1 LNMERYPADLQI
13 SAADFKASGWRDVM
27 AGAPHE
33 GYSSIWHDFSNAA
46 RKAIDEGRQAHGKV
60 LWLLADA
67 CSMMLSPQ
75 SLNEPF
81 KPFMVM
87 DGKRSVIPD
96 DLLDSD
102 LTFFA
107 EVIDDVDEP
116 WIKARLCDLVWLRRK
131 PRDVKFALSAID
143 AYRTIPIDT
152 KTWVRGGRE
161 CWARAISLVR
171 MLKSGAGDRLNQME
185 SAVVG
190 ALLGAQGK
198 DGFLAVWLA
207 DLAAGNGLG
216 RNDRTNIAQHLE
228 FLAREY
234 EAGGDLHRARSYFKV
249 ASDWHE
255 RAGDQ
260 ARSAEMTVAMA
271 ESWVREAIANSSS
284 GQPSNLVAA
293 TFYEKAIQIYR
304 TIPRAERVIHRVDD
318 RVSEL
323 RAHLNEAGKLSLGE
337 MGMVKTP
344 GVDIGDLV
352 ENARNA
358 VRGKAPLEAL
368 KSLANVFSGAN
379 AKDLRSKAI
388 ERLRSSPLQALFGA
402 SVMSQDGRV
411 IAKRP
416 GMSLGGTLTEDDEVA
431 IRADMIRD
439 YGILLSIVVQGDIWP
454 ALEVMLLEHR
464 LREADFV
471 TLAEQSPVVPPGRER
486 LFGKALFSGYDRD
499 FVSAIHLLV
508 PQIEHMVRFHL
519 KQAGATTTNLDGKG
533 IENENGLATLMELPE
548 ADKIFGEDLA
558 FEIRALFCDAFGPNL
573 RNELAHGLLDD
584 QACNS
589 VSAIYAWW
597 FGLRLVFNAYWL
609 ALQAANNEKTQG
621 EKNGQE

>member
-1 LNMERYPADLQI
+1 
-13 SAADFKASGWRDVM
+13 
-27 AGAPHE
+27 
-33 GYSSIWHDFSNAA
+33 
-46 RKAIDEGRQAHGKV
+46 
-60 LWLLADA
+60 
-67 CSMMLSPQ
+67 
-75 SLNEPF
+75 
-81 KPFMVM
+81 
-87 DGKRSVIPD
+87 
-96 DLLDSD
+96 
-102 LTFFA
+102 
-107 EVIDDVDEP
+107 
-116 WIKARLCDLVWLRRK
+116 
-131 PRDVKFALSAID
+131 
-143 AYRTIPIDT
+143 
-152 KTWVRGGRE
+152 
-161 CWARAISLVR
+161 
-171 MLKSGAGDRLNQME
+171 
-185 SAVVG
+185 
-190 ALLGAQGK
+190 
-198 DGFLAVWLA
+198 
-207 DLAAGNGLG
+207 
-216 RNDRTNIAQHLE
+216 
-228 FLAREY
+228 
-234 EAGGDLHRARSYFKV
+234 
-249 ASDWHE
+249 
-255 RAGDQ
+255 
-260 ARSAEMTVAMA
+260 MTVAMA

>member
-1 LNMERYPADLQI
+1 MNVERYPAHLPI
-13 SAADFKASGWRDVM
+13 SAADFEASGWRDIL
-27 AGAPHE
+27 AGSPHE
-33 GYSSIWHDFSNAA
+33 GYSSIWHDFSAEA
-46 RKAIDEGRQAHGKV
+46 RKAIDEGRLAHGKV

-75 SLNEPF
+75 SLNEPY

-102 LTFFA
+102 LAFFA
-107 EVIDDVDEP
+107 EIINDVDEP
-116 WIKARLCDLVWLRRK
+116 WIKARLGDLVWLRQK
-131 PRDVKFALSAID
+131 PRDVKFALAAID
-143 AYRTIPIDT
+143 AYRAIPIDT
-152 KTWVRGGRE
+152 ETWVRGGRE
-161 CWARAISLVR
+161 CWARAISLSR
-171 MLKSGAGDRLNQME
+171 MLKAGAGSRLEEME
-185 SAVVG
+185 SALVNALVG
-190 ALLGAQGK
+190 TQCK
-198 DGFLAVWLA
+198 DGFLALWLA
-207 DLAAGNGLG
+207 DLAVSHGLG
-216 RNDRTNIAQHLE
+216 RNHRTNIAQHLE
-228 FLAREY
+228 SLAREFD
-234 EAGGDLHRARSYFKV
+234 ADGDLHRARSYFS
-249 ASDWHE
+249 AAADWHKLE
-255 RAGDQ
+255 GDE
-260 ARSAEMTVAMA
+260 AKSAEMTVAVA

-337 MGMVKTP
+337 MGVVKTP

-358 VRGKAPLEAL
+358 VKGKAPLEAL
-368 KSLANVFSGAN
+368 KSLANLHRGAN

-416 GMSLGGTLTEDDEVA
+416 GMSLGSTLTEDDEIA
-431 IRADMIRD
+431 IRAEMIRD
-439 YGILLSIVVQGDIWP
+439 YGILVSIVVQGDIWP

-471 TLAEQSPVVPPGRER
+471 ALAEQSPVVPAGRER

-548 ADKIFGEDLA
+548 ADKVFGEDLA

-589 VSAIYAWW
+589 VSVIYAWW

-609 ALQAANNEKTQG
+609 ALQAANNENSQG
-621 EKNGQE
+621 ENNGQE